1 MNVRCKSWRKSLLSY
16 VRAGVRCT
24 QQHSVPGSAD
34 VVVVAIALL
43 SLMFETH
50 AGTTWSVHNKSVCL
64 YRLKMSQKSNGRA
77 HSQQLNN
84 INSSGP
90 IDVSHRCP
98 MAAAFRRTYNQ
109 FSMGH
114 SRNSSTA
121 ITIELEMSNI
131 FFFRR
136 GLA

>member
-1 MNVRCKSWRKSLLSY
+1 
-16 VRAGVRCT
+16 
-24 QQHSVPGSAD
+24 
-34 VVVVAIALL
+34 
-43 SLMFETH
+43 
-50 AGTTWSVHNKSVCL
+50 
-64 YRLKMSQKSNGRA
+64 MSQKSYGRA

-84 INSSGP
+84 INSSGT

-98 MAAAFRRTYNQ
+98 VAAAFKRTYYQ